1 MSPCTQGGKVCTR
14 GRCAVPLDALPPG
27 SATGNCVQGTLPLSL
42 HPTAPG
48 NTAELSQ
55 RRSTLQSGKYPP
67 PTRRPSIRIIWVELT
82 RLRGAPGMA
91 QGKQR
96 QGQKLPGT
104 MLHCSA
110 GFPPCP
116 PLRSGSQPTAFSPS
130 AGLCVIIFG
139 PESLLSESPGSEH

>member
-1 MSPCTQGGKVCTR
+1 M
-14 GRCAVPLDALPPG
+14 
-27 SATGNCVQGTLPLSL
+27 
-42 HPTAPG
+42 
-48 NTAELSQ
+48 
-55 RRSTLQSGKYPP
+55 
-67 PTRRPSIRIIWVELT
+67 VELT
-82 RLRGAPGMA
+82 RMRGATNTA

-110 GFPPCP
+110 GFPPCL